1 MTTVLNQFGAKVGAR
16 IRDAFP
22 DVTVID
28 LRGEEVA
35 EGDVL
40 FAVPM
45 HGEVPLLDRL
55 DELGIRWVQ
64 LGGTGVDT
72 YPLDRVQGR
81 VITCARGAS
90 AVPISE
96 YVLAAM
102 LSFEKRIPDVWISA
116 PPEHWSYASLG
127 TLDGKTLGI
136 VGLGGIGTAVAER
149 ALPFGMRVV
158 ASRRRPE
165 AGSPVPGV
173 EVVGTLDE
181 LLALADHLVVAAPAT
196 ARTRHLLDG
205 DAFAKVR
212 PGVHLVNIARGS
224 LVDQDALR
232 AALDDG
238 RVACATLDVTDPE
251 PLPAGHWLYS
261 HPSVRLTPHVSWA
274 SPRMLDTIVE
284 YFLANLGRFLRDEP
298 LEGLVDVDE
307 GY

>member
-1 MTTVLNQFGAKVGAR
+1 MTTVLNQFGAKVGDR
-16 IRDAFP
+16 IRQAFP

-28 LRGEEVA
+28 IRGDDAA

-45 HGEVPLLDRL
+45 HGDVPLLDRL
-55 DELGIRWVQ
+55 DELGVRWVQ

-72 YPLDRVQGR
+72 YPLERVRGR
-81 VITCARGAS
+81 AVTCARGAS

-102 LSFEKRIPDVWISA
+102 LSFEKHVPDVWISE
-116 PPEHWSYASLG
+116 PPEHWSIASLG
-127 TLDGKTLGI
+127 TLDGKTLGL
-136 VGLGGIGTAVAER
+136 VGLGGIGAAVAER

-173 EVVGTLDE
+173 EVLPALDDV
-181 LLALADHLVVAAPAT
+181 LSAADHLVVAAPAT
-196 ARTRHLLDG
+196 PRTRHLLDA
-205 DAFAKVR
+205 DALATVR
-212 PGVHLVNIARGS
+212 AGVHLVNIARGS
-224 LVDQDALR
+224 LIDQDALR

-251 PLPAGHWLYS
+251 PLPAEHWLYS
-261 HPSVRLTPHVSWA
+261 HPSVRLTPHVSWS

-284 YFLANLGRFLRDEP
+284 YFLANLGRWLRDEP
-298 LEGLVDVDE
+298 LEGLVDIDE